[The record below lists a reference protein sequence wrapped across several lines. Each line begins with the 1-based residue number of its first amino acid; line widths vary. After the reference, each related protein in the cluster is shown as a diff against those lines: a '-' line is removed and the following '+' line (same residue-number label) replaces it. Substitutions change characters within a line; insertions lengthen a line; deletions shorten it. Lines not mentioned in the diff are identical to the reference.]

1 MVPINGGALVATT
14 LRVVLV
20 PVALGMALKASS
32 PAATQQ
38 LQAVAPLTCVGLVSL
53 ICGGIVAQNAGLL
66 RGASA
71 ISAAGGGA
79 GGGAWAL
86 LAAVAL
92 MHSGG
97 FAFGYAAAWV
107 CKQPPAVCRTV
118 SIETGMQVGS
128 AATAYSCCGSRL
140 PHFCP
145 LKTCCG
151 RRIATALLI

>member
-1 MVPINGGALVATT
+1 VPINGAALVATT
-14 LRVVLV
+14 LRVVLL
-20 PVALGMALKASS
+20 PVVVGMALKASS
-32 PAATQQ
+32 PKATQQ

-66 RGASA
+66 RGASMA
-71 ISAAGGGA
+71 AASAGGASA
-79 GGGAWAL
+79 GVAGAWAL

-118 SIETGMQVGS
+118 SIETGMQVVHEF
-128 AATAYSCCGSRL
+128 L
-140 PHFCP
+140 H
-145 LKTCCG
+145 
-151 RRIATALLI
+151 LIH